1 MAWVAWIHKIGVGPN
16 FGIGQKN
23 GLCQNKIECVKINIF
38 RSLWFPCH
46 TILSYSPEISYVDY
60 QGWWK
65 RGVQEGATA
74 PSPKEV
80 T

>member
-1 MAWVAWIHKIGVGPN
+1 MV
-16 FGIGQKN
+16 
-23 GLCQNKIECVKINIF
+23 
-38 RSLWFPCH
+38 SMSYY
-46 TILSYSPEISYVDY
+46 LSYSPEISYVDY

-65 RGVQEGATA
+65 REVQEGATA